1 MKETRTCKTIVTIIR
16 PWLNVI
22 CLAVLKSCSP
32 VHISLWLDNKDMPYI
47 CYEYV
52 VVNIVKTEAR
62 EKLQG
67 LQLPALQN
75 Q

>member
-1 MKETRTCKTIVTIIR
+1 MPGCSEILLTCTYFLVNTGDE
-16 PWLNVI
+16 N
-22 CLAVLKSCSP
+22 
-32 VHISLWLDNKDMPYI
+32 WLDNEDMPYI

-67 LQLPALQN
+67 SQLPALQN